1 MCQSCG
7 RGRETT
13 LGHIR
18 YRDSAEVQVGWCLC
32 SAWSLVGCRGETR
45 VSLLYGVLP
54 VISPRGLTD
63 DASLYLLNP
72 RRLVCRGV
80 VSRDVHTLRHITPR
94 WGWSPGEQTERGNGG
109 GLPGSHQ
116 EVSLELARG
125 RFPIPFRRSLLYHW
139 FVAAES
145 RREGSDDMAEQRH
158 NSGIVKAEQPAVQA
172 DDDTRRRAARRK
184 TSLPFALPRAS

>member
-32 SAWSLVGCRGETR
+32 SAWFLCLECRGETR

-80 VSRDVHTLRHITPR
+80 VSRDVHTLRHITP
-94 WGWSPGEQTERGNGG
+94 GDFGG
-109 GLPGSHQ
+109 DLIKSTAGADLHLFIP
-116 EVSLELARG
+116 ELLWPAARCHDSIGTCVVEIVLAAVCGCAARG
-125 RFPIPFRRSLLYHW
+125 GHRLSSWAPLSLQVSVWVISNL
-139 FVAAES
+139 
-145 RREGSDDMAEQRH
+145 
-158 NSGIVKAEQPAVQA
+158 
-172 DDDTRRRAARRK
+172 
-184 TSLPFALPRAS
+184 SLVR